1 MESPVRF
8 FFLFLLA
15 YFAKI
20 HYHRGSLRKEEY
32 TIMEFDFRQFIE
44 DLKKKKWLVLI
55 LFIMGLVISFL
66 TASM

>member
-1 MESPVRF
+1 
-8 FFLFLLA
+8 
-15 YFAKI
+15 
-20 HYHRGSLRKEEY
+20 
-32 TIMEFDFRQFIE
+32 MEFDFRQFIE